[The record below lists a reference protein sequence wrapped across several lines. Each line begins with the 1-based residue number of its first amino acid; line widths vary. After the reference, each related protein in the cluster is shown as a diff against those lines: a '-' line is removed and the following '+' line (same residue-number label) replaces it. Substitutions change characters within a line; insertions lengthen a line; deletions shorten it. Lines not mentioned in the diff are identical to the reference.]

1 MLQKKLTKVGNS
13 YALIL
18 DKPLMDL
25 AGISAQE
32 SVVVYSTGHGLVVAP
47 APAPVR
53 DFEAAKARVFDR
65 HGEVLKRLADK

>member
-25 AGISAQE
+25 AGISANE
-32 SVVVYSTGHGLVVAP
+32 PVVVYSTGHGLVVTAAP
-47 APAPVR
+47 QGR
-53 DFEAAKARVFDR
+53 DVAFKAAKEHVFKR
-65 HGEVLKRLADK
+65 HGEVLKRLAK

>member
-25 AGISAQE
+25 AGISANE
-32 SVVVYSTGHGLVVAP
+32 PVVVYSTGHGLVVSP
-47 APAPVR
+47 APLDR
-53 DFEAAKARVFDR
+53 DEAFKAAKARVRAR
-65 HGEVLKRLADK
+65 HSEVLRRLAK

>member
-1 MLQKKLTKVGNS
+1 MLMKKLTKVGNS

-32 SVVVYSTGHGLVVAP
+32 PVVVYSTGHGLVVAP
-47 APAPVR
+47 AASPVR
-53 DFEAAKARVFDR
+53 SFEDAMNRVFER
-65 HGEVLKRLADK
+65 HDEVLKRLADR